1 MTTLFVLG
9 SGSKGNC
16 VAITHRGSTLLI
28 DAGFSAKEIERR
40 AMAVGLGLETV
51 AGIAVTHE
59 HGDHS
64 AGVARL
70 ARRLGAP
77 VVTSPG
83 TWDRLRHRSQGTEH
97 RMVSL
102 GGRVEI
108 GAFSIAAC
116 PTSHD
121 ASEPVAFAVRTTD
134 GTGIGVAYDLGKATA
149 GLRYLLRGMNALVL
163 EANHDEVQLRLG
175 PYPPAV
181 QHRIAG
187 SSGHLSNRAAAEL
200 LGELTH
206 PELRVVVLAHLS
218 ESCNTAADARA
229 TVEPALS
236 RAGFAGQLL
245 VAKQAAPL
253 RPMPIWG

>member
-16 VAITHRGSTLLI
+16 VAISHDGSTLLI

-40 AMAVGLGLETV
+40 ALSVGLALKTV

-59 HGDHS
+59 HNDHS
-64 AGVARL
+64 TGVARL

-83 TWDRLRHRSQGTEH
+83 TWNRLRHRVRDVEH
-97 RMVSL
+97 RLVSL
-102 GGRVEI
+102 GGRVEL

-116 PTSHD
+116 PTHHD

-134 GTGIGVAYDLGKATA
+134 GTGVGIAYDLGKATA

-187 SSGHLSNRAAAEL
+187 SGGHLSNRAAAEL
-200 LGELTH
+200 LGDLTH

-218 ESCNTAADARA
+218 EACNTARHARD

-236 RAGFAGQLL
+236 RAGFAGRLH
-245 VAKQAAPL
+245 VAEQETPL
-253 RPMPIWG
+253 PPMPIWG